1 MKNWEPYSETTYTNI
16 DKTESI
22 NLVIPRMIGHNKRVY
37 DSPLV
42 NEDKPVYT
50 LGIWCSGGADSTAL
64 LYLLAKTIQ
73 KKKSYMKIQPM
84 SVRRQ
89 RPWNPVK
96 ATHVINKITEILD
109 FKNMLPH
116 IIYYPDKKDEHQTEI
131 KEFWDRDKENQET
144 GVWDVLYDGITSNP
158 PKGEMPYDT
167 DQKDRRNPDEDHEL
181 ITPCGTSMRPFFNTN
196 KKFVADIYKQENLM
210 SNLFPLTWSC
220 EGTFEK
226 TNGYLTPCESC
237 WWCHERY
244 WAFDRY

>member
-1 MKNWEPYSETTYTNI
+1 MESLSETQYYNI
-16 DKTESI
+16 DKTQSVNI
-22 NLVIPRMIGHNKRVY
+22 IIPKFVGNNKQV
-37 DSPLV
+37 
-42 NEDKPVYT
+42 KT

-64 LYLLAKTIQ
+64 LYLLCKEVMRSTTDI
-73 KKKSYMKIQPM
+73 KIQPM

-96 ATHVINKITEILD
+96 ATHVINKITEILN

-116 IIYYPDKKDEHQTEI
+116 LIYYPDLKDEHQTEWQ
-131 KEFWDRDKENQET
+131 EFQDRNKQNEET

-158 PKGEMPYDT
+158 PEGAMPYDT
-167 DQKDRRNPDEDHEL
+167 DQKDRRDSNVTHEL
-181 ITPCGTSMRPFFNTN
+181 ITTDGVYHRPFFNTD

-220 EGTFEK
+220 EGTFEQ
-226 TNGYLTPCESC
+226 TNGYLTPCEDC